1 MTVIKNAGCLA
12 FLLLAIWTCG
22 CSVPADRPNTPSP
35 EQTSLKC
42 PDPIIAQAVTLFYL
56 PSGKIYYTKQEHRF
70 CPSQKTLVISATEP
84 EGKILWKWADGNF
97 IRQTSVQQ
105 RFTAEWQADSFYA
118 LFAGF
123 LYGGGFLSTDTL
135 AASEPVNL
143 EGQAYIPIKL
153 PIKTANF
160 DAFLYKNRK
169 TGLIDRVGVYSKT
182 DKKAQ
187 MAILYNWSLLGQNN
201 RIVPRKIDIFD
212 ITDGIVS
219 KKLMIQIDYKHIL

>member
-1 MTVIKNAGCLA
+1 MTVIKNAGYWA
-12 FLLLAIWTCG
+12 FLLLVIWTCG
-22 CSVPADRPNTPSP
+22 CSAPVDRSNPPSP
-35 EQTSLKC
+35 EQTPLKC
-42 PDPIIAQAVTLFYL
+42 TDPITAQAVTLFYL

-70 CPSQKTLVISATEP
+70 CPSLNTLEISAAEP
-84 EGKILWKWADGNF
+84 EGKILWKWADGSF

-105 RFTAEWQADSFYA
+105 RFTAEWQADSLYA
-118 LFAGF
+118 LLAGF
-123 LYGGGFLSTDTL
+123 LYGSGFLSTDTL
-135 AASEPVNL
+135 AVSEPVSL

-153 PIKTANF
+153 PIKTENI

-187 MAILYNWSLLGQNN
+187 MAILYNWSLLGRNN

-212 ITDGIVS
+212 ITEGIVS
-219 KKLMIQIDYKHIL
+219 KKLMIQVDYKHIL